1 MEKIDIYDKFI
12 HNRLSSKEREEFI
25 ARLEN
30 DKEFETDFNLYLFTV
45 NGICREVYEDN
56 LDFGLAL
63 KRFSKEQLKDLIG

>member
-1 MEKIDIYDKFI
+1 M
-12 HNRLSSKEREEFI
+12 
-25 ARLEN
+25 RLEN

-63 KRFSKEQLKDLIG
+63 KSFSKEQLKDLIG